1 MAAGAPVCWSS
12 CFSSPGIPA
21 ATSPHFAAAY
31 SFTRGGA
38 SPRDRCSRF
47 CKSRESP
54 TYVLSSVPERAGRR
68 VGCGA
73 GIRFR
78 AISTKRCY
86 GPMGPS
92 SLASPLT
99 PPTQL
104 RSLNM
109 REFRYK

>member
-86 GPMGPS
+86 GPMGTIVVGV
-92 SLASPLT
+92 ASD
-99 PPTQL
+99 PPNATAVSQH
-104 RSLNM
+104 
-109 REFRYK
+109 EGV